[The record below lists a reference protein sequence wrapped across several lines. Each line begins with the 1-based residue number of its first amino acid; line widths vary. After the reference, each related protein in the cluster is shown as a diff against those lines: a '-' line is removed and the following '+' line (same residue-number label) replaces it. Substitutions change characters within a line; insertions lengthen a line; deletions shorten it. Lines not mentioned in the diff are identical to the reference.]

1 MGELSKTLRLAGLSL
16 LLGIAAFVSTPGRAT
31 PDAFFDVGEPFF
43 PEFLDPETAATL
55 EVVEFD
61 EDQAAAMPFQ
71 VTNRD
76 GLWTIPS
83 HNDYPADGRERLS
96 NISADIISL
105 EKEDFRSDNIADHE
119 SLGVIDPTDLA
130 ATSLVGRGTRITV
143 KNATDETLADLI
155 VGNRVEN
162 RPGLRFVRA
171 PDQKRVYTARFEAE
185 ITTAFEDWIEQNLL
199 EVDRDQV
206 EQIVLNEY
214 QVDET
219 TRSVSEPREFTLDKV
234 DDSSWSGS
242 GVPRGQE
249 VNFVEV
255 NRLVGAIIGMEITGV
270 RPKPAGMTGNL
281 RDAAMAG
288 QISQVDIRD
297 LISKGFYPTAD
308 GGLLSNEGELLVHTN
323 EGVLYTVRFGEIV
336 YGRGDAVLLGD
347 DTSDD
352 ADSGPGENRY
362 VFIEA
367 SFDDAVLPEPA
378 ASDADAHASWERRVR
393 EGQAKADRLA
403 ARFANWYYVVS
414 ATSYDRIHLP
424 KEDFLK
430 DIEEDA

>member
-1 MGELSKTLRLAGLSL
+1 MGELRKTIRAAGAAL
-16 LLGIAAFVSTPGRAT
+16 LLCSVAFLSTPSRAT
-31 PDAFFDVGEPFF
+31 PDAFFDVGESFF
-43 PEFLDPETAATL
+43 PGFTDPEVAATL
-55 EVVEFD
+55 DIIEFD
-61 EDQAAAMPFQ
+61 EEQAAAMPFQ

-105 EKEDFRSDNIADHE
+105 VKEDFRSDNIADHE
-119 SLGVIDPTDLA
+119 ALGVIDPTDLT
-130 ATSLVGRGTRITV
+130 ATSLVGRGTRVTV
-143 KNATDETLADLI
+143 KDTADETLADLI
-155 VGNRVEN
+155 VGNPVEN
-162 RPGLRFVRA
+162 RPRLRFVRM
-171 PDQKRVYTARFEAE
+171 PDQKRVYTARIEAE

-199 EVDRDQV
+199 EVERNQV
-206 EQIVLNEY
+206 SHVVLNEY

-219 TRSVSEPREFTLDKV
+219 TQTVSQPREFTLDKL
-234 DDSSWSGS
+234 DDTTWNGTGIPSGK
-242 GVPRGQE
+242 E

-270 RPKPAGMTGNL
+270 RPKPEGMTGNL
-281 RDAAMAG
+281 RDAAING
-288 QISQVDIRD
+288 RISQVDIRD

-308 GGLLSNEGELLVHTN
+308 GGLLSNEGELIVRTTD
-323 EGVLYTVRFGEIV
+323 GILYTLRFGEIV
-336 YGRGDAVLLGD
+336 YGRGDAVVLGD

-352 ADSGPGENRY
+352 AESGPGENRY

-367 SFDDAVLPEPA
+367 SFDDTAVPEPSV
-378 ASDADAHASWERRVR
+378 SDTDGHASWERRVQ
-393 EGQAKADRLA
+393 EGQDKADRLA

-424 KEDFLK
+424 KEHFLK
-430 DIEEDA
+430 DIEEDN

>member
-16 LLGIAAFVSTPGRAT
+16 LLGITAFVSTPGRAT

-270 RPKPAGMTGNL
+270 RPKPAGMT
-281 RDAAMAG
+281 
-288 QISQVDIRD
+288 
-297 LISKGFYPTAD
+297 
-308 GGLLSNEGELLVHTN
+308 
-323 EGVLYTVRFGEIV
+323 
-336 YGRGDAVLLGD
+336 
-347 DTSDD
+347 
-352 ADSGPGENRY
+352 
-362 VFIEA
+362 
-367 SFDDAVLPEPA
+367 
-378 ASDADAHASWERRVR
+378 
-393 EGQAKADRLA
+393 
-403 ARFANWYYVVS
+403 
-414 ATSYDRIHLP
+414 
-424 KEDFLK
+424 
-430 DIEEDA
+430 